1 MVGYKTKKISI
12 IGAGNGG
19 QAFAG
24 YLSMAGYKTCLYDID
39 VDKINLLKKL
49 GGVQLEGKIHGFG
62 KIDCITTNITEAVKG
77 AQIIMITTVA
87 NAHQSVAQSIAPFLE
102 EGQVVVLNPGRT
114 CGALVFKQTLK
125 KIGCNKRIYL
135 GEAQT
140 LVYACRII
148 ENGHVNVI
156 GIKDEVLLSGL
167 PAADT
172 DIILETLNP
181 IFPCFKKANNVLRT
195 SLENIGAM
203 FHPCVLLFNA
213 ATIERNEL
221 FWFYRD
227 MTEQVAEFIEKFDAE
242 RLAVGK
248 AYGINLLSVKEWI
261 KHAYKNTE
269 GDTLCERMRN
279 NPAYYDIKSPSTIFT
294 RQLTED
300 IPTGV
305 LPILELGKVAGVN
318 TPLLQSMVHICEG
331 LLNMD
336 LHSNGRTLKNLGL
349 EGKNK
354 EEIINFITHET

>member
-1 MVGYKTKKISI
+1 MKIAVL
-12 IGAGNGG
+12 GAGNGG
-19 QAFAG
+19 QAISG
-24 YLSMAGYKTCLYDID
+24 YLGLCGYEVSLYDID
-39 VDKINLLKKL
+39 EFKIEELQKK
-49 GGVQLEGKIHGFG
+49 GGIELEGRINGFG
-62 KIDCITTNITEAVKG
+62 KISCITTDITEAIKG
-77 AQIIMITTVA
+77 AEIIMVTTVA
-87 NAHQSVAQSIAPFLE
+87 NAHRAVAKSLTPYIE
-102 EGQVVVLNPGRT
+102 EGQVIILNPGRT

-125 KIGCNKRIYL
+125 DCGCTKRYYL

-140 LVYACRII
+140 LVYACRVV
-148 ENGHVNVI
+148 ENGVVNVI
-156 GIKDEVLLSGL
+156 GVKDEVLLSGL

-172 DIILETLNP
+172 DYILEKINP
-181 IFPCFKKANNVLRT
+181 IYPSFIKTDNVLRT

-248 AYGINLLSVKEWI
+248 AYGIELLGVRDWI
-261 KHAYKNTE
+261 KFAYKDTIGN
-269 GDTLCERMRN
+269 TLCERMRN
-279 NPAYYDIKSPSTIFT
+279 NPAYHDIKSPSTIFT

-305 LPILELGKVAGVN
+305 LPIMELGKAAGVE
-318 TPLLQSMVHICEG
+318 TPLLESMIHICEG

-336 LHSNGRTLKNLGL
+336 LHTNGRSLKNLGL
-349 EGKNK
+349 EGMDKDGILKYVTNG
-354 EEIINFITHET
+354 N

>member
-1 MVGYKTKKISI
+1 MKVAI

-19 QAFAG
+19 QTFAG
-24 YLSMAGYKTCLYDID
+24 YLSKVGFETSLYDID
-39 VDKINLLKKL
+39 VEKMETLKTL
-49 GGVQLEGKIHGFG
+49 GGVQMEGRINGFG
-62 KIDCITTNITEAVKG
+62 KIGCITTDIAEAVKG
-77 AQIIMITTVA
+77 AEIIMVTTVA
-87 NAHQSVAQSIAPFLE
+87 NAHRAVANSLAPYLE
-102 EGQVVVLNPGRT
+102 EDQIVILNPGRT

-125 KIGCNKRIYL
+125 NAGCTKRIYL
-135 GEAQT
+135 GKAQT
-140 LVYACRII
+140 LVYACRVI

-172 DIILETLNP
+172 DYILSKLNP
-181 IFPCFKKANNVLRT
+181 IYPCFMKADNVLNT

-213 ATIERNEL
+213 ATIERNDV

-248 AYGINLLSVKEWI
+248 AYGIDLLSVKEWI
-261 KHAYKNTE
+261 KFAYKDTVGE
-269 GDTLCERMRN
+269 TLCERMRN
-279 NPAYYDIKSPSTIFT
+279 NPAYHDIKSPSTIFT

-305 LPILELGKVAGVN
+305 LPIMELGKAAGVA
-318 TPLLQSMVHICEG
+318 TPLLESMVNICEA

-336 LHSNGRTLKNLGL
+336 LHTNGRSLKNLGL
-349 EGKNK
+349 EGMNK
-354 EEIINFITHET
+354 EEIIEFVTNGN

>member
-1 MVGYKTKKISI
+1 MKILV

-19 QAFAG
+19 QTMAG
-24 YLSMAGYKTCLYDID
+24 HLSMMGHQVSLYDID
-39 VDKINLLKKL
+39 VHKIEALKEL
-49 GGVQLEGKIHGFG
+49 GCIKLEGCLQGYG
-62 KIDCITTNITEAVKG
+62 KIKTITTDIKAALEG
-77 AQIIMITTVA
+77 AEIIMVTTVA
-87 NAHQSVAQSIAPFLE
+87 NAHRAVAKSLAPYLID
-102 EGQVVVLNPGRT
+102 GQVVVLNPGRT

-125 KIGCNKRIYL
+125 NEGCRKRIYL

-140 LVYACRII
+140 LVYACRVI

-167 PAADT
+167 PAKDT
-172 DIILETLNP
+172 DFILHKLNP
-181 IFPCFKKANNVLRT
+181 IFSCFQKADNVLTT

-213 ATIERNEL
+213 ATIERNEV

-248 AYGINLLSVKEWI
+248 AYGIELLGVKDWI
-261 KHAYKNTE
+261 KFAYKNTKGE
-269 GDTLCERMRN
+269 TLCERMRN
-279 NPAYYDIKSPSTIFT
+279 NPAYHDIKSPSTIFT

-305 LPILELGKVAGVN
+305 LPIIELGKAAGVN
-318 TPLLQSMVHICEG
+318 TPLLESMVHICEA

-336 LHSNGRTLKNLGL
+336 LHTNGRSLKNLGL
-349 EGKNK
+349 EGMSK
-354 EEIINFITHET
+354 EAIINYITNEA

>member
-1 MVGYKTKKISI
+1 MKVAI

-19 QAFAG
+19 QTFAG
-24 YLSMAGYKTCLYDID
+24 YLSKVGFETSLYDID
-39 VDKINLLKKL
+39 VEKMETLKTL
-49 GGVQLEGKIHGFG
+49 GGVQMEGRINGFG
-62 KIDCITTNITEAVKG
+62 KIGCITTDIAEAVKG
-77 AQIIMITTVA
+77 AEIIMVTTVA
-87 NAHQSVAQSIAPFLE
+87 NAHRAVANSLAPYLE
-102 EGQVVVLNPGRT
+102 EDQIVILNPGRT

-125 KIGCNKRIYL
+125 NAGCTKRIYL

-140 LVYACRII
+140 LVYACRVI

-172 DIILETLNP
+172 DYILSKLKP
-181 IFPCFKKANNVLRT
+181 IYPCFMKADNVLNT

-213 ATIERNEL
+213 ATIERNDM

-227 MTEQVAEFIEKFDAE
+227 MTEQVASFIERFDAE

-248 AYGINLLSVKEWI
+248 AYGIDLLSVKEWI
-261 KHAYKNTE
+261 KFAYKDTIGE
-269 GDTLCERMRN
+269 TLCERMRN
-279 NPAYYDIKSPSTIFT
+279 NPAYHDIKSPSTIFT

-305 LPILELGKVAGVN
+305 LPIMELGKAAGVE
-318 TPLLQSMVHICEG
+318 TPLLESMVYICEA
-331 LLNMD
+331 LLDMD
-336 LHSNGRTLKNLGL
+336 LRTNGRSLKNLGL
-349 EGKNK
+349 EGMNK
-354 EEIINFITHET
+354 EKIIEFVTNGY

>member
-1 MVGYKTKKISI
+1 MKIAV

-19 QAFAG
+19 QT
-24 YLSMAGYKTCLYDID
+24 MAGHLAMLGYEVSMYDID
-39 VDKINLLKKL
+39 LPKMNVLKKL
-49 GGVQLEGKIHGFG
+49 GSIRLEGRLNGFG
-62 KIDCITTNITEAVKG
+62 KISNITTDIAEAVKG
-77 AQIIMITTVA
+77 AEIIMVTTVA
-87 NAHQSVAQSIAPFLE
+87 NAHRVVATSIAPYLE
-102 EGQVVVLNPGRT
+102 DGQVVVLNPGRT

-125 KIGCNKRIYL
+125 NVGCTKRIYL

-140 LVYACRII
+140 LVYACRVI

-172 DIILETLNP
+172 DYILSKLNP
-181 IFPCFKKANNVLRT
+181 FFPCFMKANNVLNT

-213 ATIERNEL
+213 ATIERNED

-242 RLAVGK
+242 RLAVGR
-248 AYGINLLSVKEWI
+248 AYGIELLSVREWI
-261 KHAYKNTE
+261 KFAYKDTQGE
-269 GDTLCERMRN
+269 TLCERMRN
-279 NPAYYDIKSPSTIFT
+279 NPAYHDIKSPSTIFT

-305 LPILELGKVAGVN
+305 LPIMELGKTAGVA
-318 TPLLQSMVHICEG
+318 TPLLESMVHICEA

-336 LHSNGRTLKNLGL
+336 LHSNGRSLKNLGL
-349 EGKNK
+349 EGKSK
-354 EEIINFITHET
+354 QEILDYITHEA

>member
-1 MVGYKTKKISI
+1 MKIAI

-19 QAFAG
+19 QTFAG
-24 YLSMAGYKTCLYDID
+24 YLSKVGFETSLYDID
-39 VDKINLLKKL
+39 VEKMETLKTL
-49 GGVQLEGKIHGFG
+49 GGVQMEGRINGFG
-62 KIDCITTNITEAVKG
+62 KIGCITTDIAEAVKG
-77 AQIIMITTVA
+77 AEIIMVTTVA
-87 NAHQSVAQSIAPFLE
+87 NAHRAVANSLAPYLE
-102 EGQVVVLNPGRT
+102 EGQIIVLNPGRT

-125 KIGCNKRIYL
+125 NAGCTKRIYL

-140 LVYACRII
+140 LVYACRVI

-172 DIILETLNP
+172 DYILSKLNP
-181 IFPCFKKANNVLRT
+181 IYPCFMKADNVLNT

-213 ATIERNEL
+213 ATIERNDV

-248 AYGINLLSVKEWI
+248 AYGIDLLSVKEWI
-261 KHAYKNTE
+261 KFAYKDTVGE
-269 GDTLCERMRN
+269 TLCERMRN
-279 NPAYYDIKSPSTIFT
+279 NPAYHDIKSPSTIFT

-305 LPILELGKVAGVN
+305 LPIMELGKAAGVA
-318 TPLLQSMVHICEG
+318 TPLLESMVNICEA

-336 LHSNGRTLKNLGL
+336 LHTNGRSLKNLGL
-349 EGKNK
+349 EGMNK
-354 EEIINFITHET
+354 EEIIEFVTNGN